1 MQNFHFDQEE
11 EEREEERAARGE
23 REQGSKEI
31 LEARQMCSGEKLTSV
46 GCPSALEIAVLD
58 G

>member
-1 MQNFHFDQEE
+1 MQDFHFDQEE

-31 LEARQMCSGEKLTSV
+31 LEARQMCSAKN
-46 GCPSALEIAVLD
+46 
-58 G
+58 